1 MIWNFSFGRIEFR
14 LSICFN
20 WLINYWFIDVRF
32 RCKRVFRCTHIQI
45 QIHTDE
51 WPFFVSHRSRN
62 LKVQIF
68 KPFIVSKLLSN
79 DRFNKMWWNACA
91 LIVYVCDIDSVICG
105 SNRCIFMIRFRHHT
119 NIFTCC
125 SHKHKMLYSI
135 FNFGFQIISRDNVV
149 NYLFYTST
157 CVSYVCTFNSQIK
170 YIIIN
175 DHVTT
180 TCSTLLSWQT
190 FLLLPR
196 QNFKTIIHGN
206 QKLTHRMACA
216 LINFLRKNVAKIE
229 QYYNVWKL
237 KTLIK
242 FKIIFLSNW
251 DVKCWNWIKTK
262 TLEKSSTGYVF
273 TCY

>member
-1 MIWNFSFGRIEFR
+1 MWSAVPIVAFLWFDFDIIQTFS
-14 LSICFN
+14 L
-20 WLINYWFIDVRF
+20 V
-32 RCKRVFRCTHIQI
+32 V
-45 QIHTDE
+45 
-51 WPFFVSHRSRN
+51 
-62 LKVQIF
+62 
-68 KPFIVSKLLSN
+68 
-79 DRFNKMWWNACA
+79 
-91 LIVYVCDIDSVICG
+91 
-105 SNRCIFMIRFRHHT
+105 HT
-119 NIFTCC
+119 NTKCYTVFWFSNNFEGQCC
-125 SHKHKMLYSI
+125 
-135 FNFGFQIISRDNVV
+135 
-149 NYLFYTST
+149 YLFYTST

-190 FLLLPR
+190 FLLLPG

-206 QKLTHRMACA
+206 EKLTHRMACA

-229 QYYNVWKL
+229 QYYCL

-242 FKIIFLSNW
+242 SKIIFLSNW